1 MTTIAGASDTPHVV
15 TLPSAARVVWSRARA
30 YPGEKVKILVR
41 TDHVKDDT
49 AAVLKIQTKEGQAV
63 HTVDA
68 LKITAGKLDHEYTLD
83 WKDKPTH
90 GKSEFVV
97 KAELGPAGE
106 VTGTS
111 GVLVVQLAPLGFSA

>member
-1 MTTIAGASDTPHVV
+1 MTTIAGASDASHAV

-30 YPGEKVKILVR
+30 YPGDTVKILVR

-49 AAVLKIQTKEGQAV
+49 AAVLKVQTKEGLAV
-63 HTVDA
+63 HTVDG
-68 LKITAGKLDHEYTLD
+68 LKITGGKLDHDYELA
-83 WKDKPTH
+83 WKDKTTH
-90 GKSEFVV
+90 GKTEFVV